1 MLITMATWC
10 ASSLSTR
17 RRRSQG
23 RNFSQRLSTG
33 RFLRGDTSGLPIA
46 SQNYLRPCQG
56 GVLSLFSFLTSSPD
70 RIFQE
75 NNGEREKN
83 RRNGGGGGIRT
94 PGTLSGPTVF
104 KTAGFN
110 RSPTPPA
117 PSLTGKSSYFQYP
130 GTRTPSHPY
139 ILENLLNLRRAPRV
153 RQKQF
158 GSLGRISGV

>member
-1 MLITMATWC
+1 MLTTMVTWC

-17 RRRSQG
+17 RRQSKG
-23 RNFSQRLSTG
+23 RNFSPRRSTG
-33 RFLRGDTSGLPIA
+33 RFLRCDTSGLSLP
-46 SQNYLRPCQG
+46 SQNYFRPCQG

-117 PSLTGKSSYFQYP
+117 PSLTGKSSYFQYSR
-130 GTRTPSHPY
+130 TRMPSHPY
-139 ILENLLNLRRAPRV
+139 MLENLWNLRRAPRV
-153 RQKQF
+153 RQKQI

>member
-1 MLITMATWC
+1 MLTTMVTWC

-23 RNFSQRLSTG
+23 RNFSPRRSTG
-33 RFLRGDTSGLPIA
+33 RFWRRDTSGLSLH
-46 SQNYLRPCQG
+46 SQNYFRSCKG

-70 RIFQE
+70 RIFE
-75 NNGEREKN
+75 EYNGEREKN

-110 RSPTPPA
+110 RSPTPPFLIVA
-117 PSLTGKSSYFQYP
+117 YSSFYRRICDNLAFIGCNSG
-130 GTRTPSHPY
+130 GTVTKLSP
-139 ILENLLNLRRAPRV
+139 
-153 RQKQF
+153 
-158 GSLGRISGV
+158 